1 MPGSAESLFTIGHSN
16 RSWDEFLGLLW
27 RYEIE
32 LLCDVR
38 TAPGSRKHPQYNRA
52 ELEAALKA
60 AGIGYLY
67 CRELGGFRKAT
78 GSRANSGWRN
88 ASFRGYADYMQTEVF
103 KAALD
108 RLLEITGARTT
119 AIMCA
124 ESVYWRCH
132 RSLIADAL
140 TIRNIE
146 VRHILGLDKAS
157 PHRITRF
164 ARVTGPEITYPPEQA
179 YVI

>member
-1 MPGSAESLFTIGHSN
+1 MRGSAESLFTIGHST
-16 RSWDEFLGLLW
+16 RAWDEFLALLQ

-38 TAPGSRKHPQYNRA
+38 TAPGSRKHPQYNQA
-52 ELEAALKA
+52 DLEAALNE

-67 CRELGGFRKAT
+67 CRGLGGFRKAT
-78 GSRANSGWRN
+78 GSPVNSGWRN
-88 ASFRGYADYMQTEVF
+88 PSFRGYADYMQTEEF
-103 KAALD
+103 KAVLD
-108 RLLEITGARTT
+108 RLIEIAGAGTT

-124 ESVYWRCH
+124 EAVYWRCH

-146 VRHILGLDKAS
+146 VRHILGLGRAS

-164 ARVTGPEITYPPEQA
+164 ARVTGLEITYPPDQE
-179 YVI
+179 